1 MATKL
6 KDYITEQSTNDI
18 HMKDFFFKGVLT
30 DDTTRLYV
38 LDDSVLIPYDEE
50 LNKYKVPY
58 TLKGDEYRK
67 YRFNPWRV
75 SEDVYGSPE
84 YWFLVL
90 HANEMYS
97 ASEFDR
103 QHIQMYKKAVLN
115 VVQEILAVEDKNIR
129 SKQTEVNRFMKG
141 QPSKLNLI

>member
-6 KDYITEQSTNDI
+6 KDYITEQSTKDVS
-18 HMKDFFFKGVLT
+18 MKDFFFKGVLT

-38 LDDSVLIPYDEE
+38 LDDSILIPYDDE
-50 LNKYKVPY
+50 LAKYKVPY
-58 TLKGDEYRK
+58 TLAGEEYRK
-67 YRFNPWRV
+67 YKYNPWKV
-75 SEDVYGSPE
+75 AEDVYGSPE

-103 QHIQMYKKAVLN
+103 QHIQMYKTAVISII
-115 VVQEILAVEDKNIR
+115 QEILAVEDKNIR
-129 SKQTEVNRFMKG
+129 SNQTEVNRFMKG

>member
-6 KDYITEQSTNDI
+6 KDYITEQSTKDVN
-18 HMKDFFFKGVLT
+18 MKDFFFKGVLT

-38 LDDSVLIPYDEE
+38 LDDSILIPYDDE
-50 LNKYKVPY
+50 LAKYKVPY
-58 TLKGDEYRK
+58 TLAGEEYRK
-67 YRFNPWRV
+67 YKYNPWKV
-75 SEDVYGSPE
+75 AEDVYGSPE

-103 QHIQMYKKAVLN
+103 QHIQMYKTAVISII
-115 VVQEILAVEDKNIR
+115 QEILAVEDKNIR
-129 SKQTEVNRFMKG
+129 SNQTEVNRFMKG

>member
-67 YRFNPWRV
+67 YRFNTWRV
-75 SEDVYGSPE
+75 SED
-84 YWFLVL
+84 
-90 HANEMYS
+90 
-97 ASEFDR
+97 
-103 QHIQMYKKAVLN
+103 I
-115 VVQEILAVEDKNIR
+115 
-129 SKQTEVNRFMKG
+129 
-141 QPSKLNLI
+141 